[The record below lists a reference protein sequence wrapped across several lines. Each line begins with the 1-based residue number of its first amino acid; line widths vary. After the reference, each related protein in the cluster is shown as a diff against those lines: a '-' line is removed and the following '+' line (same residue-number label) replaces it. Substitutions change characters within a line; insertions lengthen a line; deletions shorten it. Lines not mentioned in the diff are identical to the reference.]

1 MLRRSMVVAVVL
13 VSMVA
18 GTSSFRDSEGRKESL
33 SEQIFYQ
40 VPQRGIQDFSDG
52 DILYEDTPIVI
63 VPDEEGYTV
72 SGAYYACSITKE
84 LSGVFLKIEV
94 GDAWIAYELPEEQ
107 PFGTIQ
113 NVRGSP
119 DERESK
125 DRYSPKC
132 FEYKEI
138 TDDIDLRYTFSPHE
152 VLEEFVLQEFK
163 DIHVIQKFSMQNVWY
178 SVREEGISFCHVET
192 GRKVFFIPAPVMYEE
207 GDTRIRNYNI
217 HYEVKKTGDAYF
229 IEKIIDKE
237 GLDWLK
243 SPERVYPVIVDSTT
257 QGGFSDPWEESGL
270 VPYGQ
275 YFKNVNEYVSPSSGG
290 LTVQQTDLYLPGRG
304 MDLTVTRI
312 YTTPQLFS
320 LDAQDP
326 QEYTPT
332 EKGSPWRIANGW
344 QLDFPVITDDYLYLW
359 GGRMYKI
366 EWEDDPPGCSY
377 CYPPLQPGEQAFNNH
392 KGDHFRLIKHVD
404 E

>member
-1 MLRRSMVVAVVL
+1 MLKGLIVIMIVL
-13 VSMVA
+13 ISMVA
-18 GTSSFRDSEGRKESL
+18 GTGSSSNIEGRNEFSH
-33 SEQIFYQ
+33 EQVLHQI
-40 VPQRGIQDFSDG
+40 PQRGVQDFSDG
-52 DILYEDTPIVI
+52 DITFKDTLIEI

-72 SGAYYACSITKE
+72 SGAYYTCTITKE
-84 LSGVFLKIEV
+84 LSGVFLKIQV
-94 GDAWIAYELPEEQ
+94 GDAWISYELPGEQ
-107 PFGTIQ
+107 PFGKIQ
-113 NVRGSP
+113 DVKGSP

-125 DRYSPKC
+125 DTHSPKC

-138 TDDIDLRYTFSPHE
+138 TDDINLRYTFSPHE
-152 VLEEFVLQEFK
+152 VLEEFVLQKFRNV
-163 DIHVIQKFSMQNVWY
+163 HVIQKFSIKNVWY
-178 SVREEGISFCHVET
+178 SVGEEGISFYHVET

-207 GDTRIRNYNI
+207 GDTRIRNYDI
-217 HYEVKKTGDAYF
+217 HYEVKKTGDTYF

-290 LTVQQTDLYLPGRG
+290 LTVQQTDLNLPGRG

-320 LDAQDP
+320 LDP
-326 QEYTPT
+326 Q
-332 EKGSPWRIANGW
+332 
-344 QLDFPVITDDYLYLW
+344 
-359 GGRMYKI
+359 
-366 EWEDDPPGCSY
+366 
-377 CYPPLQPGEQAFNNH
+377 
-392 KGDHFRLIKHVD
+392 
-404 E
+404 